1 MAGEINYLGL
11 FLRVKLDLQGPLA
24 QLVPLDKEE
33 NLDLRDMLVLKV
45 LL

>member
-1 MAGEINYLGL
+1 
-11 FLRVKLDLQGPLA
+11 VKLDLQGPQVQVA
-24 QLVPLDKEE
+24 PLDKEV